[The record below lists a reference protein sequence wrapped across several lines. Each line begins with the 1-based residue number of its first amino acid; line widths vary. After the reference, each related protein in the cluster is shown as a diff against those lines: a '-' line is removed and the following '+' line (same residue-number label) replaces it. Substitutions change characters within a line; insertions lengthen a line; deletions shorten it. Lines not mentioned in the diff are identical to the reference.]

1 MALSWRETL
10 RAVPPHTLLTIT
22 LCCGLQVGVYV
33 LGIPLRRYTISAARV
48 LAPHWE
54 LHRLVTA
61 AYFHVGLLHIAMNMM
76 SFLQLGASIERMF
89 GTVTLALATA
99 WFVVLSNCLYVAVC
113 WG

>member
-1 MALSWRETL
+1 MQWRATF
-10 RAVPPHTLLTIT
+10 RAVPPHTLLTIA
-22 LCCGLQVGVYV
+22 LCVALEVGVYV
-33 LGIPLRRYTISAARV
+33 FGLQLRNFTISAALV

-89 GTVTLALATA
+89 GTVTLAIATA
-99 WFVVLSNCLYVAVC
+99 WFVILSNCLYVAIC